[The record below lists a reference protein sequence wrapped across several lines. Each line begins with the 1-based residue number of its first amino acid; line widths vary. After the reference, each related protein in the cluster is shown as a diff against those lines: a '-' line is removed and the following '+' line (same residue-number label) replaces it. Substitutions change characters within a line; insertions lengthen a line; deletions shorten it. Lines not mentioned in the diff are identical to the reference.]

1 MNRTGDRTEKNMKP
15 CVVFHIFFPK
25 LGGWILSLCKSPLN
39 GVHANDAMLIYTSGE
54 ISFLY
59 AWVSVHICPLRINK

>member
-1 MNRTGDRTEKNMKP
+1 MNRTGDRTKKNIKP
-15 CVVFHIFFPK
+15 FVVFHIFFPK

-39 GVHANDAMLIYTSGE
+39 GIHANDAMLIYISGE

-59 AWVSVHICPLRINK
+59 AGSLCTSVL